1 MDDVRLYHGDCLEIM
16 RTLPDGEADMIF
28 ADPPFNAGKKYK
40 GDLDDARPVAEYYAW
55 LDERLSQMVRLL
67 TPGGTLWLMQD
78 QRHVGWCQ
86 VRLVE
91 MGLDFRN
98 IVVWAYTNPTPA
110 RYGLPKTWRPILFMS
125 KGAPKHFDGQA
136 DEMLKE
142 TLYHTPARAKTHWPH
157 DLWPD
162 IPKLVGGFLA
172 PPELLLDEA
181 GRFAHLAQMPVKIAE
196 RAIKLATQPGDTVL
210 DPFMG
215 SGTTGVACV
224 RTGRRFI
231 GIEIGL
237 TYYAIAQ
244 RRIAEA
250 QSQPPLFPP
259 SNTGFHLTAAPVEL
273 PGLWDE
279 SGAAAGEP

>member
-1 MDDVRLYHGDCLEIM
+1 MDNVRLYHGDCLDIM

-28 ADPPFNAGKKYK
+28 ADPPFNAGKEYK
-40 GDLDDARPVAEYYAW
+40 GDMDDAKPVAEYYAW
-55 LDERLSQMVRLL
+55 LDERLAQMVRLL

-110 RYGLPKTWRPILFMS
+110 RYGMPKTWRPILFMS
-125 KGAPKHFDGQA
+125 KGNPKTFDGQA

-142 TLYHTPARAKTHWPH
+142 TLYHTPTRAKTHWPH

-172 PPELLLDEA
+172 PPELLLDET

-215 SGTTGVACV
+215 SGTTGDAA
-224 RTGRRFI
+224 RRLGRKFVGMERSQEYFALAEKRI
-231 GIEIGL
+231 REVFRPSPLRSNNGL
-237 TYYAIAQ
+237 
-244 RRIAEA
+244 
-250 QSQPPLFPP
+250 
-259 SNTGFHLTAAPVEL
+259 HLTP
-273 PGLWDE
+273 
-279 SGAAAGEP
+279 SGGALQLNFIETGAGEP